1 MNLMELIEKARELI
15 GGGGVDTLAEN
26 SGELSEVAQGEGSV
40 VEKAQQ
46 AVEGLG
52 DGGGDVGGAPG
63 DASGGSEQR

>member
-1 MNLMELIEKARELI
+1 MNLMDLIEKARELI

-26 SGELSEVAQGEGSV
+26 SGELSEIAQGEGSV

-52 DGGGDVGGAPG
+52 NGGGDVGGAPG
-63 DASGGSEQR
+63 DPSGGSKH